1 MTRRNKSK
9 RKLPSRAEILEFIS
23 QAPGR
28 VGKREIG
35 RAFQIKGSDRIEL
48 KRILREMKADG
59 LLGGKARGKQRGGRM
74 TKVGVAHVTGYDID
88 GEFIA
93 VPDGWIEQEQGP
105 PPRIVVAPTPS
116 NNPAMTAGVGDRIL
130 ARFHPLQNDGDNG
143 YQFEARII
151 RRIGKAK
158 ENALGIFRRRNGESF
173 IEPVSKKRRYVWAL
187 ADGKNPDARPG
198 DLVSVELTRRST
210 YGQSEARIIE
220 SFGPADKP
228 KGFSL
233 IAIEEHEIPYVFPQ
247 KALDEAEKA
256 LPISAAER
264 EDLRDVA
271 LITIDPADARDH
283 DDAVWA
289 SADDDPKNPGGHI
302 IIVAIADVA
311 HYVRPGS
318 AMDKEA
324 YKRGNSVYFPDR
336 VVPMLPERIS
346 NDLCS
351 LREGEERP
359 ALCVRMVI
367 DKNGNRKSHRFMRAI
382 MRSVAKFSYNQA
394 QTAIDGTP
402 DEETATLLEDVL
414 KPLWAAYG
422 ALKKARD
429 KREPLDLDLPER
441 KIELDDEG
449 RITAITTPERLDAHR
464 LIEEMMIAANICAAE
479 TLKKKRLPALYRI
492 HDEPSLEKLRSLAEF
507 LKTMDIKLDRGQR
520 MRPAHFNRLLA
531 KVKGTDDSE
540 IVSQIILRSQAQA
553 VYSAENHGHFGLN
566 LQHYS
571 HFTSP
576 IRRYADLVTHRGL
589 IRALGFAGGGGVS
602 DATLDNL
609 AAIAKEI
616 SNHERRAMAAE
627 RDTSDRLIAAYLE
640 KQVGATFSA
649 RISGVTRAGLF
660 VRLAETGA
668 DGLVPISK
676 LDDDYYIHDEGAH
689 ALVGERTGNTYRLG
703 DSINVRLVEAA
714 PVRGALRFELL
725 DKGGSSAK
733 RKIRGKGSKGRQRYR
748 R

>member
-1 MTRRNKSK
+1 
-9 RKLPSRAEILEFIS
+9 
-23 QAPGR
+23 
-28 VGKREIG
+28 
-35 RAFQIKGSDRIEL
+35 
-48 KRILREMKADG
+48 MKADG
-59 LLGGKARGKQRGGRM
+59 LLGGKARGKKQRGGKM
-74 TKVGVAHVTGYDID
+74 TKVGVAHITGRDID
-88 GEFIA
+88 GELVA
-93 VPDGWIEQEQGP
+93 VPDGWIIEEHGP
-105 PPRIVVAPTPS
+105 APRIVVAPTPS

-130 ARFHPLQNDGDNG
+130 ARFHPLQNSGDEG

-158 ENALGIFRRRNGESF
+158 ENALGILRRNNDESF

-187 ADGKNPDARPG
+187 GNGKNTNASPG

-228 KGFSL
+228 KTFSL
-233 IAIEEHEIPYVFPQ
+233 IAVEEHQIPYVFPQ
-247 KALDEAEKA
+247 KTLDEAEKA
-256 LPISAAER
+256 SPVSAETR
-264 EDLRDVA
+264 EDLRDIP

-289 SADDDPKNPGGHI
+289 TADEDPENPGGHI
-302 IIVAIADVA
+302 VIVAIADVA
-311 HYVRPGS
+311 HYVRPNS
-318 AMDKEA
+318 AMDSEA
-324 YKRGNSVYFPDR
+324 FKRGNSVYFPDR
-336 VVPMLPERIS
+336 VIPMLPERIS
-346 NDLCS
+346 NNLCS

-367 DKNGNRKSHRFMRAI
+367 DKNGNRRSHRFMRAI
-382 MRSVAKFSYNQA
+382 MRSAAKLSYNQA

-402 DEETATLLEDVL
+402 DDKTAPLLEDVL
-414 KPLWAAYG
+414 KPLWAAYT
-422 ALKKARD
+422 ALAKARE
-429 KREPLDLDLPER
+429 KRQPLDLDLPER

-449 RITAITTPERLDAHR
+449 RIIAITTPERLDAHR
-464 LIEEMMIAANICAAE
+464 LIEEMMIGANICAAE
-479 TLKKKRLPALYRI
+479 TLEKKRLPPLYRI
-492 HDEPSLEKLRSLAEF
+492 HDEPSPEKLRSLAEF
-507 LKTMDIKLDRGQR
+507 LITLDIKLDRGQR

-531 KVKGTDDSE
+531 KVKGTDNSE
-540 IVSQIILRSQAQA
+540 IVSQVILRSQAQA

-566 LQHYS
+566 LQRYS

-576 IRRYADLVTHRGL
+576 IRRYADLITHRGL
-589 IRALGFAGGGGVS
+589 IRALGFAGGDGIS

-609 AAIAKEI
+609 TSIAEEI

-660 VRLAETGA
+660 LRLAETGA

-676 LDDDYYIHDEGAH
+676 LGDDYYIHDEEAH
-689 ALVGERTGNTYRLG
+689 ALTGERTGNTYRLG

-725 DKGGSSAK
+725 DTGGSSQKKKMHGK
-733 RKIRGKGSKGRQRYR
+733 RRRRYR